1 MEDYE
6 MFCKRQLDRFQGES
20 VKIKTSPLTHYKNIS
35 CINFYGVPVLSPLL
49 TPERKKEL
57 QQDREK
63 ALEFEIGLHNSKK
76 RILLNRIQEIVE
88 NVQMKKLAN
97 RDSTNLSDTANVHL
111 DFDSKGLSGF
121 VTQSSSVLPNS
132 TLPSESVAATKA
144 LEIKAADTDVASR
157 GHLLE
162 RTENVTPFRPKNI
175 YSALSEKRTC
185 PDGAFSQPV
194 TLSPSKETEKKEST
208 EVISA
213 DTENR
218 DPYMMSLQNL
228 LKKSKEYIQR
238 EPTRRSLRSNSR
250 RSGSESHSDKEND
263 SVKTSDLAKERS
275 KLTGRSCM
283 GLTPDKSTLP
293 KSSTSLQTS
302 SAGKT
307 NTSVVASSSFSK
319 VDIPIRSGT
328 PPVVDSD
335 SEEDFK
341 NALFFEHDS
350 SIFRSFTGSYSKLP
364 SPEPSMSPK
373 MHRRR
378 PRPSSV
384 GQIVITNPV
393 YAYELSPKEK
403 GRAAGL
409 ATQEAGGRQ
418 TVADS
423 KPKLAPDM
431 IPVCPSNIH
440 AFRRYS
446 LEISDEFMVG
456 RWNQV
461 RPLSAGQQENRRSLV
476 SATVEGELAFHSEE
490 LSRSCLVGSTPPEL
504 HSGDHPVMRQNQAN
518 ASSSKQ
524 DSLLDKTKSNVPVEL
539 NKSYDVENP
548 SPLLISTQQKPQ
560 VDASDVSFTDEQVFN
575 GGLEKVKRRLELG
588 ANNMQK
594 ENITCSMITEIDVQ
608 KKQWLHDQNS
618 SFGTKKET
626 QERHANE
633 EILKQKMF
641 AFEELKKQLEEQHAQ
656 QLSLLIAEQ
665 EREQERLQKEI
676 AEQERRLKGEKTAVA
691 EMGMAVPT
699 SGIDW
704 EWRKVTDIHLLESV
718 FPRVETL
725 HGANSE
731 NAGLTNAAATGSVAE
746 SPFYL
751 WDPPASGKSITASRA
766 VNRSKMRWSQV
777 YSPEMKRKLNKIS
790 ALAKGFLTRRLLQ
803 TEKLKHLRQTV
814 KDTREFI
821 KNFQTEAPLKRGSV
835 SAQDANLQE
844 RVAAQ
849 LRAALYD
856 IHDIFFTMEVSEK
869 MSILYHDREV
879 RKEKMLRQLDKAKTP
894 RERVTLSTATQ
905 KSLDRKKYMKASE
918 MGMPNKKMIVKQ
930 KTPESRVLQPNQGQ
944 NAPIQRLLSRQG
956 TPKASVKGAEQ
967 NRKKPSESRVSN
979 KVFSGAYAGK
989 IQRKKPNAVTT

>member
-6 MFCKRQLDRFQGES
+6 VFCKRQLERIQGES
-20 VKIKTSPLTHYKNIS
+20 VKIRMSPLTHYKNIS
-35 CINFYGVPVLSPLL
+35 CINFNGVPVLSPLL

-57 QQDREK
+57 QQDRQK
-63 ALEFEIGLHNSKK
+63 ALELEIWQHNSKK

-97 RDSTNLSDTANVHL
+97 QNSTNQSDATNVHVDL
-111 DFDSKGLSGF
+111 DSKALTGF

-132 TLPSESVAATKA
+132 TPPSESVASKRA
-144 LEIKAADTDVASR
+144 LEIKAADTDVAPR
-157 GHLLE
+157 GNFLE
-162 RTENVTPFRPKNI
+162 RTENITPFKPKNT
-175 YSALSEKRTC
+175 YSTISEKRTC
-185 PDGAFSQPV
+185 PDGAFSKPV
-194 TLSPSKETEKKEST
+194 SLSPSKETEKKESI
-208 EVISA
+208 EVMST

-228 LKKSKEYIQR
+228 FKKSKEYIQR
-238 EPTRRSLRSNSR
+238 EPARRSLRSNSR
-250 RSGSESHSDKEND
+250 RSWSESHSDKEND
-263 SVKTSDLAKERS
+263 SVKTSDLTKERG
-275 KLTGRSCM
+275 KLTGRSCV
-283 GLTPDKSTLP
+283 GLTPDKSSLP
-293 KSSTSLQTS
+293 KSSTSLQTPS
-302 SAGKT
+302 SPKT
-307 NTSVVASSSFSK
+307 NTSVIASSSFSK

-328 PPVVDSD
+328 PPVLDSD

-393 YAYELSPKEK
+393 YAYELSPKK

-409 ATQEAGGRQ
+409 ATQEAGDRQ
-418 TVADS
+418 TVADP
-423 KPKLAPDM
+423 KPKLAPD
-431 IPVCPSNIH
+431 IFPVCPSNVH

-446 LEISDEFMVG
+446 LEISDELMVG

-461 RPLSAGQQENRRSLV
+461 RPLSAGQQENRRSLI
-476 SATVEGELAFHSEE
+476 SSTVEGELSFHSEE
-490 LSRSCLVGSTPPEL
+490 LSRSCLSESTLAGL
-504 HSGDHPVMRQNQAN
+504 HSGDRSAMRQNQAN
-518 ASSSKQ
+518 ASSGKQ
-524 DSLLDKTKSNVPVEL
+524 DSMLDKAKSSVPVEL

-560 VDASDVSFTDEQVFN
+560 MDASDVSFADEQVFD
-575 GGLEKVKRRLELG
+575 GGLEKVKRRLELD

-594 ENITCSMITEIDVQ
+594 ENVTCSMITEIDVQ

-618 SFGTKKET
+618 SFDTKKDAE
-626 QERHANE
+626 ERHAGD
-633 EILKQKMF
+633 EILKQKML

-676 AEQERRLKGEKTAVA
+676 AEQERRLKCEKTAVS
-691 EMGMAVPT
+691 EMGIPVAT

-731 NAGLTNAAATGSVAE
+731 NAGLTNAAATGSVAD

-751 WDPPASGKSITASRA
+751 WEPPASGKSITASRA

-814 KDTREFI
+814 KDTREFM
-821 KNFQTEAPLKRGSV
+821 KNFQSEGPLKRGSV

-879 RKEKMLRQLDKAKTP
+879 RKEKMLRQLDKAKTT

-930 KTPESRVLQPNQGQ
+930 KSPESRVLQPNQGQ

-979 KVFSGAYAGK
+979 KALSGVYAGK
-989 IQRKKPNAVTT
+989 IQRKKPNVVTT